1 MTSLL
6 KLSGREQGLWIG
18 ARENGTI
25 CTSAL
30 GRHTNRILWPSYPE
44 FTITEKIPY
53 CDGSLIIGYAIL
65 ICRIVLVALA
75 GFDR

>member
-1 MTSLL
+1 MGEYVLVHWAGT
-6 KLSGREQGLWIG
+6 QIG
-18 ARENGTI
+18 
-25 CTSAL
+25 
-30 GRHTNRILWPSYPE
+30 

-65 ICRIVLVALA
+65 ICRIVLVALT